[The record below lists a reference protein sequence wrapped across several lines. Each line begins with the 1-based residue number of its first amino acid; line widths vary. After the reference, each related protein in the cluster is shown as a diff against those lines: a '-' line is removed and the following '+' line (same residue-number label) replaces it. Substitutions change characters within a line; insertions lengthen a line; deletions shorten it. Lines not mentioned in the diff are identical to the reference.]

1 MSDPDDDESP
11 RKLELSPTQIAASAL
26 AAVSAAFFASWAGTA
41 GTLVGAALGSVIAT
55 VGAATYSYSLKRTS
69 EIARRTAAQVRDGA
83 LIPPPVRIRRGETS
97 VMPPVDADGAP
108 ASGTTAE
115 EGLAADDDATGPWWR
130 RLDPRGK
137 DLPWGR
143 IALAS
148 AAVMLVTMV
157 ALTTIEGLT
166 GRSVS
171 DTVRGND
178 SHGTTVGSIFSGGGD
193 SGEQQPSEEPEQEQ
207 RTPTQAPSTPEETAP
222 TEEPS
227 GEPSQ
232 TPTEEPSQTPTQEP
246 TPGSGD
252 GDDTDPDAGQ
262 QPAPSPSATP
272 TA

>member
-1 MSDPDDDESP
+1 MSDPEDESP

-55 VGAATYSYSLKRTS
+55 VGAATYSYSLRRTS

-83 LIPPPVRIRRGETS
+83 LIPPPVRIRRGDTS
-97 VMPPVDADGAP
+97 VQPPVDEDGQP
-108 ASGTTAE
+108 TNGSPT
-115 EGLAADDDATGPWWR
+115 EGEVATDDDAAGPWWR

-157 ALTTIEGLT
+157 ALTTFEGLT

-178 SHGTTVGSIFSGGGD
+178 ANGTTVGSIFRGGSD
-193 SGEQQPSEEPEQEQ
+193 SGEQQPTEEPDQEQ
-207 RTPTQAPSTPEETAP
+207 QTPSEQPGTPEETAP

-227 GEPSQ
+227 SEPSQ
-232 TPTEEPSQTPTQEP
+232 TPTEEPTQTPTQEP
-246 TPGSGD
+246 TPAEGD
-252 GDDTDPDAGQ
+252 ETDPDAGSQ
-262 QPAPSPSATP
+262 PSPSPSP